1 MLMFH
6 FHLSL
11 LLAMALF
18 AGGLILLHF
27 AASKTGS
34 GFLKLAGI
42 VLVAGSA
49 ASAACL
55 AYYGVKYWRQGAYDM
70 AQGGMAHPMPMM
82 MQRMMGKGGMMGDG
96 MMMGPRRDRRMM
108 RPGPGGP
115 PPAMPPRDDMPPPE
129 GATPEEHQQHHPE
142 GSP

>member
-6 FHLSL
+6 FHLTF
-11 LLAMALF
+11 LLALAVF
-18 AGGLILLHF
+18 AGGMLLLHF

-34 GFLKLAGI
+34 GLLKIAGI
-42 VLVAGSA
+42 VLVAGSV

-55 AYYGVKYWRQGAYDM
+55 VYYGVKYWQQGAY
-70 AQGGMAHPMPMM
+70 ATAAHGGMMGHPMM
-82 MQRMMGKGGMMGDG
+82 MQRMMGKGGMMGGG
-96 MMMGPRRDRRMM
+96 MMDSMGKGGIMG
-108 RPGPGGP
+108 PGPGGP
-115 PPAMPPRDDMPPPE
+115 QPGMPPREDMPPPG